1 MIKLTA
7 SPSASCHL
15 LPLGLISKHS
25 TGDVDGLLLGN
36 TVGTEEGKSEGFL
49 LGNSVG
55 DSGGANV
62 GDIVSD
68 PPPHAQHACEA
79 VSP

>member
-1 MIKLTA
+1 MHRWYMNEDHIIGILTA
-7 SPSASCHL
+7 AVGETE
-15 LPLGLISKHS
+15 GLE
-25 TGDVDGLLLGN
+25 
-36 TVGTEEGKSEGFL
+36 VGTKEGNSEGFL
-49 LGNSVG
+49 LGDSVG
-55 DSGGANV
+55 ENV

>member
-1 MIKLTA
+1 MMRRWYMNLMTDIIWVLTA
-7 SPSASCHL
+7 AV
-15 LPLGLISKHS
+15 G
-25 TGDVDGLLLGN
+25 
-36 TVGTEEGKSEGFL
+36 GTEGLEDGNKEGKIEGFL
-49 LGNSVG
+49 LGNSV
-55 DSGGANV
+55 GANV